1 MTVWCAVYCYG
12 ITGPYFFEIEA
23 GRTVSVNAERYKT
36 MSEIFLRIELH
47 LRQQDLLWFLQDG
60 ATVHTAEISMQV
72 LRTVFPGR
80 FISRFGDITCPA
92 RSPDLVV
99 PDYFLWSNVRSKV
112 YETRP
117 ANIADLKQ
125 RILDCIQGI
134 PKSMLQRVMT
144 AFPSQLQVCIERHG
158 SHYQVSHSNNND

>member
-1 MTVWCAVYCYG
+1 VTVWCAVYCYG

-92 RSPDLVV
+92 RSPHIAEAV
-99 PDYFLWSNVRSKV
+99 YFLWGYVNNRV
-112 YETRP
+112 YETHT

-125 RILDCIQGI
+125 RILEFIQGT
-134 PKSMLQRVMT
+134 PKEMLQRVMT
-144 AFPSQLQVCIERHG
+144 AYSLRLQECIE
-158 SHYQVSHSNNND
+158 